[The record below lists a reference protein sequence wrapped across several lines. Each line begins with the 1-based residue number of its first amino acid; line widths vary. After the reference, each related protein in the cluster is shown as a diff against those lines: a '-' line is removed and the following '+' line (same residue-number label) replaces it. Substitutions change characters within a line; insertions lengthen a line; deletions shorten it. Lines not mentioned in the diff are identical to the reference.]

1 MAKRT
6 LTELKLTA
14 AAIFGRLKP
23 ENHLHMIAT
32 PLLVI
37 AHTLIIAALGPA
49 KVTEVQSGSSTAA
62 ALKRP
67 RVIYVKSFSITAAAR
82 NSSEAAGGG
91 RPHLLGRLR
100 GGEENTVIGQYRQEQ
115 QNDTLAKLPDLLQKA
130 LIDDLSSAVGPAA
143 KGDGVHASQDCW
155 VISGEFVEV
164 DTGNRA
170 LQAGVGFGA
179 GQSQLE
185 VHARVY
191 AGAAL
196 NTPFLTFDSK
206 GASGYLPGGVATKNP
221 YVAAAKF
228 VMSKREPERE
238 AQKVAGAIADE
249 NGKFMVAQGIPTLKS
264 KTAAGAPGQGR

>member
-1 MAKRT
+1 
-6 LTELKLTA
+6 
-14 AAIFGRLKP
+14 
-23 ENHLHMIAT
+23 MIDT
-32 PLLVI
+32 PLLVMS
-37 AHTLIIAALGPA
+37 HTLIIAALGPA
-49 KVTEVQSGSSTAA
+49 KVTDVQSSSSTAA

-67 RVIYVKSFSITAAAR
+67 RVIYVKSFSIAATAR
-82 NSSEAAGGG
+82 NSVEPDGGG
-91 RPHLLGRLR
+91 QPHLLGRLR

-115 QNDTLAKLPDLLQKA
+115 HDDTLAKLPDLLQQA
-130 LIDDLSSAVGPAA
+130 LIDDLSSAVAPAA

-191 AGAAL
+191 AGAVM
-196 NTPFLTFDSK
+196 NTPFLTFGSK
-206 GASGYLPGGVATKNP
+206 GASGHLPGGVATKNP

-228 VMSKREPERE
+228 VLSKREPEIE
-238 AQKVAGAIADE
+238 TNKVARAIADE
-249 NGKFMVAQGIPTLKS
+249 IGKFMVAQGIPTLKS
-264 KTAAGAPGQGR
+264 KTAASAPGQGR